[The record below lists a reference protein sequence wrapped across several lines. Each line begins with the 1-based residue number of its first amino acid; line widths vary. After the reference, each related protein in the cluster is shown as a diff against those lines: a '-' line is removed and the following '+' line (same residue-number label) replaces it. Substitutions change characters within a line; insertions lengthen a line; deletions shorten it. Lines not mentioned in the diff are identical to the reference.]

1 MADGVTGGLHKRLC
15 LAILAALLPMLTPA
29 VAMAAAATSVQ
40 AMMDRLKPLVFAD
53 PEGAIPVIRQ
63 ERKKAESI
71 PDPRRRALAIAAA
84 QWLEGDAEVRL
95 ERLPAAATLLDQ
107 ANRAVDGLA
116 PRSRLKAQIL
126 LSRGRLNASRVRVAA
141 ALADLQNSFAL
152 FQATGDARSQSAA
165 LLNISALYSD
175 AKDYRS
181 VLRYADQAWDIYHA
195 DPLVALSIA
204 NNRGNVL
211 IALGRLAEAQAQF
224 RVALAQGRLLKS
236 PLIEAQILR
245 NIARAQLAAG
255 QVRDAEQTMQ
265 SGFMASARGGA
276 SDERPMLALAA
287 QVMFEHHRLPQAAAM
302 IGRSF
307 EGLDLKTTSLTW
319 RDAHDTAYRIYRAQ
333 GDLPRAMAHLEA
345 LKRLEDQS
353 TQLATSTSA
362 QLMAARF
369 DFANQEL
376 RIANLQRD
384 EARRSVAFERARVES
399 QQMLFGGGLAAVAII
414 IVLLLIGLFTI
425 RRSRDKVRVTAAE
438 LAVSNQALGS
448 ALAAKTEFLATTSHE
463 IRTPLNGILGMTQ
476 VMLADAAL
484 APDVRDRLDVVQ
496 TAGLTMRA
504 LVDDILDVAKMESGK
519 LTLENARFDL
529 RATLA
534 DAARLWED
542 GAAAK
547 GVALRV
553 DLADCPQGVEGDV
566 ARVRQVVFNLLSNA
580 LKFTRDGEVALVAAL
595 DGDRVAITVSDTGVG
610 IPREKLGMIFESFR
624 QADAGTT
631 REFGGTGLGL
641 AICRNLAEAMGGGI
655 TVDSAPNKG
664 ACFTV
669 TLPYR
674 PAADPAAAAVVPP
687 ALLVIERNPIARATI
702 RTLFAPH
709 LEPIA
714 LVAST
719 AEALALMK
727 DRGARRILA
736 DEATLAV
743 TGELAEAVAGLI
755 AGAGEGAR
763 VTLLGTGPGVAVAGA
778 ERLAKPIASAEL
790 IARILDRPF
799 VASVPDTLAS
809 RAA

>member
-1 MADGVTGGLHKRLC
+1 MAGGVKPIACACRLA
-15 LAILAALLPMLTPA
+15 LPAALLAFALLPT
-29 VAMAAAATSVQ
+29 AAAAASVQ

-53 PEGAIPVIRQ
+53 PERSIPVIRR
-63 ERKKAESI
+63 ERKQAASL
-71 PDPRRRALAIAAA
+71 PNRRERALAVAAA

-95 ERLPAAATLLDQ
+95 ERLPAAAVLLDQ
-107 ANRAVDGLA
+107 ANRAVDTLA

-141 ALADLQNSFAL
+141 ALADFQASFAL
-152 FQATGDARSQSAA
+152 FRATRDARSQAAA

-181 VLRYADQAWDIYHA
+181 VLRYADQAYDIYHA

-211 IALGRLAEAQAQF
+211 IALGRLTEAQQQF
-224 RVALAQGRLLKS
+224 RTGLAQTRLLKS
-236 PLIEAQILR
+236 PLLEAQLLR
-245 NIARAQLAAG
+245 NIARAQIAAHDLAG
-255 QVRDAEQTMQ
+255 AEQTMRA
-265 SGFMASARGGA
+265 GARASALAGA
-276 SDERPMLALAA
+276 FDERPMLALAA
-287 QVMFEHHRLPQAAAM
+287 QVMLEHHRLPQAAAL

-307 EGLDLKTTSLTW
+307 AGLDLGTTSLTW

-333 GDLPRAMAHLEA
+333 GDLPQALAHLEA

-384 EARRSVAFERARVES
+384 EARRGAAFERARAES
-399 QQMLFGGGLAAVAII
+399 QQILFSGGLGAVAII
-414 IVLLLIGLFTI
+414 MVLLLIGLFTI
-425 RRSRDKVRVTAAE
+425 RRSRDQVRVTAAE
-438 LAVSNQALGS
+438 LAESNQALGT

-476 VMLADAAL
+476 VMLADRTLAA
-484 APDVRDRLDVVQ
+484 DMRDRLDVVQ

-519 LTLENARFDL
+519 LTLEDARFDL

-542 GAAAK
+542 AGAAK
-547 GVALRV
+547 GVAVRV
-553 DLADCPQGVEGDV
+553 DLADCPRAVEGDV

-580 LKFTRDGEVALVAAL
+580 LKFTRQGEVALVAGL
-595 DGDRVAITVSDTGVG
+595 DGDRVTITVSDTGVG
-610 IPREKLGMIFESFR
+610 IPREKLGLIFESFS

-631 REFGGTGLGL
+631 REFGGSGLGL
-641 AICRNLAEAMGGGI
+641 AICRNLVEAMGGSI
-655 TVDSAPNKG
+655 VVDSAPDRG
-664 ACFTV
+664 SRFRI

-714 LVAST
+714 LVADT
-719 AEALALMK
+719 AEALALLAG
-727 DRGARRILA
+727 RGARHILA
-736 DEATLAV
+736 DEATLAAG
-743 TGELAEAVAGLI
+743 GEVADAVARLIEAGGPETRLTLLGSGPGTPI
-755 AGAGEGAR
+755 AGAQ
-763 VTLLGTGPGVAVAGA
+763 
-778 ERLAKPIASAEL
+778 RLAKPIASAEL
-790 IARILDRPF
+790 IARVLHRPF
-799 VASVPDTLAS
+799 VASVPDALAS

>member
-1 MADGVTGGLHKRLC
+1 MAGGVSSGLGRRLR
-15 LAILAALLPMLTPA
+15 LALPAAVLALTLVP
-29 VAMAAAATSVQ
+29 AAAAAASVQ

-53 PEGAIPVIRQ
+53 PEGSVPVIRA
-63 ERKKAESI
+63 ERQRAAKL
-71 PDPRRRALAIAAA
+71 PDRRQRALAVAAT
-84 QWLEGDAEVRL
+84 QWLEADAEVRL
-95 ERLPAAATLLDQ
+95 ERLPAAAVLLDR
-107 ANRAVDGLA
+107 ANRAVDALA
-116 PRSRLKAQIL
+116 PRSRLKAQVL
-126 LSRGRLNASRVRVAA
+126 LSRGRLNASRARVAA
-141 ALADLQNSFAL
+141 ALADFQASFAL
-152 FQATGDARSQSAA
+152 FRATGDRRSQAAA

-181 VLRYADQAWDIYHA
+181 VLRYADQAYDIYHA

-211 IALGRLAEAQAQF
+211 IALGRLAEAQTQF
-224 RVALAQGRLLKS
+224 RMGLRQARLLKS
-236 PLIEAQILR
+236 PLIEALVLR
-245 NIARAQLAAG
+245 NIARAQIAAKDLAG
-255 QVRDAEQTMQ
+255 AEQTMRA
-265 SGFMASARGGA
+265 GARASALAGT

-287 QVMFEHHRLPQAAAM
+287 QVALEHGRLPQAAGL
-302 IGRSF
+302 IGRSLA
-307 EGLDLKTTSLTW
+307 GLDPSSTSLTW

-333 GDLPRAMAHLEA
+333 GDLSQALVHLEA

-384 EARRSVAFERARVES
+384 EARRNVAFERARAES
-399 QQMLFGGGLAAVAII
+399 QQMLFTGGLAAVAVIM
-414 IVLLLIGLFTI
+414 VLLLIGLFTI
-425 RRSRDKVRVTAAE
+425 RRSRDQVRATAAE
-438 LAVSNQALGS
+438 LAESNGALGS

-476 VMLADAAL
+476 VMLADGSLAA
-484 APDVRDRLDVVQ
+484 DVRDRLDVVQ

-553 DLADCPQGVEGDV
+553 DLGNCPQGVEGDV

-610 IPREKLGMIFESFR
+610 IPREKLALIFESFR

-641 AICRNLAEAMGGGI
+641 AICRNLAEAMGGAI
-655 TVDSAPNKG
+655 AVDSVPG
-664 ACFTV
+664 TGSRFRV

-674 PAADPAAAAVVPP
+674 PAADPAAAEAVPP

-714 LVAST
+714 LAAST
-719 AEALALMK
+719 AEALALIG
-727 DRGARRILA
+727 DCGVRRILA
-736 DEATLAV
+736 DEVTLAAG
-743 TGELAEAVAGLI
+743 GEVADAVAALC
-755 AGAGEGAR
+755 AVAGEGAEL
-763 VTLLGTGPGVAVAGA
+763 TLLGTGPGPAVAGA
-778 ERLAKPIASAEL
+778 ERLAKPISSAEL
-790 IARILDRPF
+790 IARVLRRPF
-799 VASVPDTLAS
+799 VASVPDALAS